1 MIRILSFLLFGCM
14 TITCTAQV
22 GNCNNPEFQFI
33 FRGPG
38 TNITIDCGII
48 QNSVLTPAVWIV
60 GGDTCTML
68 TDTIWLSQQNC
79 ANSNNMTE
87 VNIRMDKTGEAFL
100 DSNDF
105 IINNI
110 YCGGT
115 LTVTDTIPGDWAP
128 LAGNSNV
135 RTETYMVPC
144 SYPSYLN
151 IEITMG
157 TDNPQGKLKIMSGG
171 TCMNC
176 FTPALLDLQSISLTA
191 NRYADYTQLHLQ
203 HDYPE
208 PPLSLTVEHAT
219 DDWQFVEVAHTE
231 ALVEDGYLLTLSDE
245 AAHIR
250 YYRVT
255 MLMPDGTQMY
265 SPIAIVTSAKP
276 SNPIYPNP
284 VDKGGIVFLQLEEQK
299 HTIISIY
306 DVSGML
312 VYHTMTEGNT
322 LVLPS
327 DLNAGM
333 YWIDTRQQSYP
344 QVFPLM
350 IR

>member
-1 MIRILSFLLFGCM
+1 MVRFLYRLLLFYLPLPM
-14 TITCTAQV
+14 QAQV
-22 GNCNNPEFQFI
+22 GNCDNPEFQFV
-33 FRGPG
+33 FRGQG
-38 TNITIDCGII
+38 TNVTIDCGII
-48 QNSVLTPAVWIV
+48 QNSWLTPAVWIV
-60 GGDTCTML
+60 SGDTCTMY
-68 TDTIWLSQQNC
+68 TDTIWLSPSNC
-79 ANSNNMTE
+79 SNTNNMTE

-110 YCGGT
+110 YCGG
-115 LTVTDTIPGDWAP
+115 LLAITDTIPGDWSP

-157 TDNPQGKLKIMSGG
+157 TDDPQGKLKIMSGG

-176 FTPALLDLQSISLTA
+176 FTPALLDLQYISLSA
-191 NRYADYTQLHLQ
+191 SRFAGYTQLHLQ

-208 PPLSLTVEHAT
+208 APIYLYVEHAS
-219 DDWQFVEVAHTE
+219 DDLQFIEVPHGE
-231 ALVEDGYLLTLSDE
+231 AVVDDGYLLTLMNE
-245 AAHIR
+245 PEHIR
-250 YYRVT
+250 YYRVA
-255 MLMPDGTQMY
+255 MLLPDDTKEY
-265 SPIAIVTSAKP
+265 SPIATITSPKQP
-276 SNPIYPNP
+276 VSIYPNP
-284 VDKGGIVFLQLEEQK
+284 VEKGGIVYLQLEEQEY
-299 HTIISIY
+299 TSINIY

-312 VYHTMTEGNT
+312 VYHTITEGNT

-327 DLNAGM
+327 HINAGL
-333 YWIDTRQQSYP
+333 YWIDTRRQSYP
-344 QVFPLM
+344 QVFPLL